1 MKNLL
6 YVAIV
11 AFGLIA
17 ASCTDEVITP
27 KVGEDDPIAIPPPPI
42 KK

>member
-11 AFGLIA
+11 AFGIIA
-17 ASCTDEVITP
+17 ASCTEEVVAPRI
-27 KVGEDDPIAIPPPPI
+27 GEDDPIIIPPPPI
-42 KK
+42 KP